1 MPPAIIGAVVAIGAA
16 AGAAAGIITA
26 TTALVIGIAASAAGA
41 LLTKTQ
47 SFNFDSYTP
56 QSERKQVIRAAAA
69 SRTVIYGTTVSSG
82 VLVFAEEEP
91 GVQEPDKHGENHEKL
106 TLVLALAGHELT
118 EVGQV
123 WLGDDAIESFG
134 DKASYVIHNNPTKVS
149 QDMLNRC
156 PSWKSDMIGK
166 GICWMQL
173 NLVFDSEKFP
183 SGLPNVKCLKK
194 GRKVLDPRT
203 GKMVFSNNAALVILD
218 YLRVYLKRSD
228 DAILWDQFKEA
239 ANICD
244 ESVKNADNTFE
255 PRYTINGEFDIDE
268 APSKILEDM
277 LDSCG
282 GELTYIGGKHG
293 LLVGAYY
300 GPPELTLD
308 TSCIAGDIKIT
319 PETAF
324 KERTNTITGTYIDP
338 LQNYQEADFPPVSVA
353 EWIQQDGQEITQ
365 DVDYRFVTSPYQAQR
380 LSNLTLKRKRIGRSI
395 EIPCNMRGYRFRPG
409 MYVYVDIPNIGM
421 NKVEMRVIKWQ
432 FDPKGG
438 VTVTVR
444 QDFPDLWD
452 DAIGKPVERP
462 DLVDLPTGGAM
473 QPQNLQYEVLQ
484 ISDVVQGVLSWQ
496 NIMAVAYNN
505 VIIKKDGATVLT
517 VQVPGQSTR
526 ITGLIRGAYTAH
538 VKAVAYTGATSP
550 EAYLEFNI
558 QAPSAP
564 TSVEVTQGYF
574 AVTLKP
580 KSADLANVSTQYDF
594 WTSGETRLPSAA
606 VDVVEAQ
613 ATRAGMG
620 TTWTSEGLLN
630 DHTYYWYVRAINA
643 FGSSSFVEVA
653 ARCFTDAAGLIPQID
668 TEFKGTNTY
677 KELMAEIGSV
687 SDGVKSYVDDQIE
700 TSEGRLTQTIDTV
713 QQSVV
718 LVDGKVQQQGVT
730 INEQGQLIDAQGKL
744 IETNGQ
750 QINVVKA
757 TVQEVSKSVVDLEG
771 NVNAQWGAKIQVDSK
786 GQKYVAGIQLGMEGS
801 GGAIQSYF
809 MVNANNFAIYNPT
822 NSTADLAFAVKNGQV
837 FMKATFIENGSIDNA
852 KIGNYI
858 QSNNYVAGSAGW
870 KLNKAGD
877 AEFNNVTVRG
887 IVYAS
892 GGRFTGEI
900 QATSGK
906 FKGTV
911 EATSFIGD
919 VCNMGVADDLYG
931 EGGTY
936 DMTRTITY
944 RDTANTTK
952 TITVMANLSGVPKY
966 PGMLLGVEITVNG
979 VTKSASA
986 GTSVR
991 DTEGGMLSTS
1001 GTVMATFKG
1010 VTAATVTAK
1019 IVFKEGATHRWL
1031 RSPTMIV
1038 TRGSGSFSY
1047 S

>member
-118 EVGQV
+118 AVGQV

-244 ESVKNADNTFE
+244 ESVRNADNTFE

-277 LDSCG
+277 LDACG

-293 LLVGAYY
+293 ILVGAYY

-462 DLVDLPTGGAM
+462 DLVDLPTGGAI
-473 QPQNLQYEVLQ
+473 QPQNLHYKVLQ
-484 ISDVVQGVLSWQ
+484 ISDVVQGL
-496 NIMAVAYNN
+496 
-505 VIIKKDGATVLT
+505 
-517 VQVPGQSTR
+517 P
-526 ITGLIRGAYTAH
+526 LIH
-538 VKAVAYTGATSP
+538 
-550 EAYLEFNI
+550 N
-558 QAPSAP
+558 
-564 TSVEVTQGYF
+564 
-574 AVTLKP
+574 
-580 KSADLANVSTQYDF
+580 
-594 WTSGETRLPSAA
+594 
-606 VDVVEAQ
+606 
-613 ATRAGMG
+613 
-620 TTWTSEGLLN
+620 SE
-630 DHTYYWYVRAINA
+630 
-643 FGSSSFVEVA
+643 
-653 ARCFTDAAGLIPQID
+653 
-668 TEFKGTNTY
+668 
-677 KELMAEIGSV
+677 
-687 SDGVKSYVDDQIE
+687 
-700 TSEGRLTQTIDTV
+700 
-713 QQSVV
+713 
-718 LVDGKVQQQGVT
+718 
-730 INEQGQLIDAQGKL
+730 
-744 IETNGQ
+744 
-750 QINVVKA
+750 
-757 TVQEVSKSVVDLEG
+757 
-771 NVNAQWGAKIQVDSK
+771 
-786 GQKYVAGIQLGMEGS
+786 
-801 GGAIQSYF
+801 
-809 MVNANNFAIYNPT
+809 
-822 NSTADLAFAVKNGQV
+822 
-837 FMKATFIENGSIDNA
+837 
-852 KIGNYI
+852 
-858 QSNNYVAGSAGW
+858 
-870 KLNKAGD
+870 
-877 AEFNNVTVRG
+877 
-887 IVYAS
+887 
-892 GGRFTGEI
+892 
-900 QATSGK
+900 
-906 FKGTV
+906 
-911 EATSFIGD
+911 
-919 VCNMGVADDLYG
+919 
-931 EGGTY
+931 
-936 DMTRTITY
+936 
-944 RDTANTTK
+944 
-952 TITVMANLSGVPKY
+952 
-966 PGMLLGVEITVNG
+966 
-979 VTKSASA
+979 
-986 GTSVR
+986 
-991 DTEGGMLSTS
+991 
-1001 GTVMATFKG
+1001 
-1010 VTAATVTAK
+1010 
-1019 IVFKEGATHRWL
+1019 
-1031 RSPTMIV
+1031 
-1038 TRGSGSFSY
+1038 
-1047 S
+1047 